1 VVPGAGR
8 FARAPLSRKLLVLEA
23 FAGLVLIALL
33 LRARGLMRSLAWID
47 DTRPGAPL
55 PAWLRHDDAHP
66 QTIARIVAAVAGR
79 CPWQPRCLP
88 SALTTLWMLRRR
100 RLPGT
105 LVVGARPTPAGVDAH
120 AWVEYR
126 GVPLAQRPD
135 VASQFPP
142 LLPPAS
148 SPAAVAT
155 PGAVVASGAQRAS
168 VAANCRTSSCR
179 RP

>member
-1 VVPGAGR
+1 MDTGLGR
-8 FARAPLSRKLLVLEA
+8 FARAPFSRKLLVLEA
-23 FAGLVLIALL
+23 FAGLVLIALS
-33 LRARGLMRSLAWID
+33 LRVRGLMPSLAWID
-47 DTRPGAPL
+47 DTRPDPLL
-55 PAWLRHDDAHP
+55 PAWLRHDDADPH
-66 QTIARIVAAVAGR
+66 TIARIVTAVAGR
-79 CPWQPRCLP
+79 CPWHPRCLP

-120 AWVEYR
+120 AWVDHR
-126 GVPLAQRPD
+126 GVALAQRSD
-135 VASQFPP
+135 VALQYPP

-155 PGAVVASGAQRAS
+155 PGAAGTCAAQRAS